1 MRYNIV
7 LIYRPCT
14 AEVFHYRSRLVEP
27 SSFAVVKREADR
39 AIFPTGVVMALTAVV
54 TATLLFLGVLWA
66 WASDMPDWTFN
77 SIALFPEPLVAV
89 FIVLVYFWGKERV
102 KRRVVANFN
111 DDTGIEVLVA
121 AGHRGALRRYNV
133 SMAMLGLLLL
143 AASSF
148 YLAYLSSQFE
158 VGDEDQD
165 YEPHTTEERAT

>member
-77 SIALFPEPLVAV
+77 SIALLPEPLVAV

-111 DDTGIEVLVA
+111 DDTGIDVLAA
-121 AGHRGALRRYNV
+121 AGHRGALRRYNI
-133 SMAMLGLLLL
+133 SMAVLGLLLL
-143 AASSF
+143 TASSF

-165 YEPHTTEERAT
+165 YEPRSTEERTT